1 MDRLEVKPLLIRQLE
16 TYIREPINCLTHLLG
31 AVLSLI
37 GMIALLVLSWGEP
50 LHLISFAIYGMSS
63 ILLYMASSLL
73 HGLRVS
79 PERRRFFL
87 RLDHIGI
94 FSLIAG
100 SYTPLALITLKEQS
114 PTFGWIFFS
123 LVWVLAIIGMVFKL
137 RFLDTTHFIST
148 AFYLLLGWLAIF
160 VLGPLAKALPAD
172 ALILM
177 ITGGIFYSVGAAIFA
192 FQRPN
197 FYPGVFGHHELWHL
211 FVLAG
216 GVSHFMVFFLHVA
229 R

>member
-79 PERRRFFL
+79 PERRRFFCV
-87 RLDHIGI
+87 
-94 FSLIAG
+94 LI
-100 SYTPLALITLKEQS
+100 
-114 PTFGWIFFS
+114 
-123 LVWVLAIIGMVFKL
+123 
-137 RFLDTTHFIST
+137 
-148 AFYLLLGWLAIF
+148 
-160 VLGPLAKALPAD
+160 
-172 ALILM
+172 IL
-177 ITGGIFYSVGAAIFA
+177 
-192 FQRPN
+192 
-197 FYPGVFGHHELWHL
+197 
-211 FVLAG
+211 
-216 GVSHFMVFFLHVA
+216 VFFADCRKLYASGAHYLKGA
-229 R
+229 KSNLWLDFF